1 MTGCAY
7 LGAPTSAS
15 ALTKTTAVS
24 VTQAMINNGGF
35 VFVIGWGTRND
46 QLFVVYGQWVV
57 LQTAG
62 PGITLS
68 RSTALPVA
76 EGSTATYTV
85 KLATAPT
92 GGVRVQVSSSN
103 TEVKVKTG
111 SGSAATSINLD
122 FNATTW
128 NDTQTVTVSADSD
141 TDAAADTATLTHSI
155 DTANTV
161 TDYDTVSSKTLT
173 VNVADDDGEIVV
185 SQSTTLTVAEGSS
198 GTYNVKLRG
207 QPASDVVVRVSS
219 GDGGAVS
226 VNKTGGTAGASQDLT
241 FTNSDWNTNQVVT
254 LTGEQDDD
262 TGDESVTITH
272 TVVDASSSDEFDGA
286 SDVTFTAAVTDD
298 ESVEV
303 TVSAVSGQATEAGG
317 TATFTVKLGSKPSA
331 NVTISVTSEDT
342 GEGTVS
348 PSSLTF
354 EPDNTNSKIWS
365 SAQTITVTGVD
376 DSIADGTQTYNITL
390 GSPTSTD
397 TDYSGLS
404 SQTVSVSTTDNDSP
418 GITVS
423 AVSGQA
429 TEAGGTAT
437 FTVRLATQP
446 TANVTISVTSED
458 TGEGTV
464 SPSSLTFE
472 PDNTNSKIWSS
483 TQTVTVTGVDDSLD
497 DGTQTYN
504 ITLGS
509 PTSTDTGYSGLSSQ
523 TVGVSTTDNDT
534 AGITVSALSGQATE
548 AGGTATFTV
557 KLDSEPTANVTI
569 SVTSEDTGEGTV
581 SPSSL
586 TFEPTNANGRIWS
599 STQTV
604 TVTGVDD
611 NIADG
616 TVTYDITLGSP
627 TSTDTDYSGLSSRT
641 VSVSTTDNDT
651 VGITV
656 SALSGQATEAGG
668 TATFTVR
675 LATQPTANVTISVTS
690 EDTGEGTV
698 SPSSLTFEPTNANG
712 RIWSSTQTVTVT
724 GVDDSL
730 DDGTQTYNITLGSPT
745 STDTGYSGLSSRTVS
760 VSTTDNDSA
769 GIAVSALSGQA
780 TEAGGTSR
788 FTVKLDSEPSA
799 NVTIS
804 VTSEDTGEGTVSP
817 SSLTFEPDNTN
828 SRIWSSAQT
837 VTVTGVDDSLDDGNQ
852 TYNITLG
859 SPTSTDTG
867 YSGLS
872 SRTVSVSTTDDD
884 AVGITVGALSGQA
897 TEAGGTATFT
907 VKLGSEPS
915 ANVTISVTSEDT
927 GEGTVSPSTLTFE
940 PTNANSKIWSSA
952 QTVTVTGV
960 DDSVADGTVTYD
972 ITLGSPTS
980 TDTGYSGLSSRT
992 VSVSTTDNDSPGVVV
1007 SQASGTPL
1015 AVNEGSSG
1023 TYNVRLATQPT
1034 GNVTVVITSDNP
1046 DVKVKRGSGTAQGSL
1061 TLTFEATNANN
1072 LIWSA
1077 DQAVTVEVSADTDS
1091 LDETATLTQ
1100 SIGSG
1105 SATEYSSVSV
1115 DDVAVSVTDTTDA
1128 GLSIA
1133 DASASEGSGRLDFTV
1148 TLSMASSREVTVDW
1162 TLAAG
1167 TATAGTQPGGDYDDS
1182 TNSGTLTF
1190 SSGGSLTQT
1199 ISVPIVD
1206 DPDVE
1211 PDETVTVTLS
1221 NANNADI
1228 SDGSATGT
1236 IREDDAAGVRVTPER
1251 SRRTTTEDDAGTV
1264 DLMVSLSSRPS
1275 AAVTVTVTSADTTEG
1290 KVKEE
1295 GEDDP
1300 VLDFTTGNWN
1310 TPHRVTV
1317 TGVDDDD
1324 LDGDVEY
1331 SVRFAFSTAA
1341 APGGDDDYRN
1351 LDPVDVALTNLD
1363 DDLSILSVSG
1373 GGEVAE
1379 GDSGTTAQA
1388 TFTVTLSPARRQA
1401 VSVSYAT
1408 SDGTAEAGSDYESAS
1423 GTVTFSPGETSQT
1436 VAVTINGDDEAEANE
1451 TFTLALTSTPNG
1463 QIDPQNSS
1471 AGAVITN
1478 DDEKMV
1484 DAGMSGEFSVGETTV
1499 TVDSTLADDT
1509 GLEVVLP
1516 SELES
1521 GGAAIEELTVTL
1533 GPTEREIDGDL
1544 FGYTGKGADHV
1555 LVDIDVS
1562 PVPDEAVRICLPVT
1576 EGLRRAAG
1584 SQRLYLIRFS
1594 GGRWEE
1600 LTSETEDDMVC
1611 ADVRGFSPFA
1621 VVFQIDYAKR
1631 RVGEVNRAI
1640 LPELSRAMTASTLE
1654 AITSRID
1661 DAMAGGGTTGA
1672 FGAPSPP
1679 EPDLGWAEPG
1689 LRLGEFEDGE
1699 ELSLTDAV
1707 DGSYYSVSLAGG
1719 YDPLLEEEESEAE
1732 PAPSSR
1738 SGGLGMWI
1746 SGDYRNLSGKGGGLV
1761 DWDGRVISGHLGAD
1775 YRFGRSFLAGVA
1787 TSWSQGSFDYTGRG
1801 EGSARV
1807 SGDYGSRMNSFH
1819 PYLGLSLSRRLGLW
1833 AAGGW
1838 GFGEIRMDDGEI
1850 TGRQRASTR
1859 LGTLATGANLVLLGG
1874 DASSLSLKGEAWISR
1889 VKVRDNGGRIEGL
1902 RVKTNRLRAALEGS
1916 HALAFGSGS
1925 LVPSLEFAIRRDG
1938 GDGETGVGGEL
1949 GGGIS
1954 LVSSMGLAVEARG
1967 RGLLFHQGDA
1977 KEWGVGGSV
1986 RYDPGGDE
1994 RGLSMSVIPSWGN
2007 SASGVQSLW
2016 ESEGV
2021 EVGSADSERS
2031 LSLETEVGYGFAA
2044 LGDRGLLTPYGAFG
2058 RAGGD
2063 GRSYRAGSRLS
2074 MGGTFDV
2081 SLEGLRTETGA
2092 GDPEHGITLQ
2102 GRLNW

>member
-1 MTGCAY
+1 MLRNAVGSYTINVSGIHSLDNVRVC
-7 LGAPTSAS
+7 
-15 ALTKTTAVS
+15 TKTATPTTNAAAYWKTNCTYLAASNGNKTVS
-24 VTQAMINNGGF
+24 VTQAMVNNGGF
-35 VFVIGWGTRND
+35 VMVAHVNTPSSEAVRRAEWIALVSPD
-46 QLFVVYGQWVV
+46 IV
-57 LQTAG
+57 LSESS
-62 PGITLS
+62 IT
-68 RSTALPVA
+68 VA
-76 EGSTATYTV
+76 EGSADVTYTV
-85 KLATAPT
+85 KLNVRPT
-92 GGVRVQVSSSN
+92 GNVKVRVQRGGLSFVMRSGTSN
-103 TEVKVKTG
+103 VLSQDLVFAQ
-111 SGSAATSINLD
+111 SN
-122 FNATTW
+122 W
-128 NDTQTVTVSADSD
+128 NTAQTVTVRALDDNNVAGESSNI
-141 TDAAADTATLTHSI
+141 THTTVNADTASEYHS
-155 DTANTV
+155 A
-161 TDYDTVSSKTLT
+161 SETLT
-173 VNVADDDGEIVV
+173 VTVTDDDGEMVV
-185 SQSTTLTVAEGSS
+185 SRSGALALTEGSS
-198 GTYNVKLRG
+198 GTYNVKLKG
-207 QPASDVVVRVSS
+207 QPATGQVAVIRVSS
-219 GDGGAVS
+219 GDGNVVS

-241 FTNSDWNTNQVVT
+241 FTNSNWNTDQAITLTAEQDNDAADPSAVTITHAVIDASTTASEFHDAADVAFAVNVSDDDGGIVVSQSATLTIAEGSSGTYNVKLKGQPATGQVVVVRVSSGDDGAVKVNKTGGTAAAHHDLTFTNSDWNTNQAVT

-262 TGDESVTITH
+262 SDDESVTITH
-272 TVVDASSSDEFDGA
+272 AVRNAQTTANEFDDA
-286 SDVTFTAAVTDD
+286 TDVTFTAAVTDD

-303 TVSAVSGQATEAGG
+303 RVSATSLTVTEATGSG
-317 TATFTVKLGSKPSA
+317 RTATFTVRLGSKPTADVVIGVSGDDG
-331 NVTISVTSEDT
+331 SE
-342 GEGTVS
+342 GSVS
-348 PSSLTF
+348 PLQLTF
-354 EPDNTNSKIWS
+354 TQSDWN
-365 SAQTITVTGVD
+365 QTQTVTVTAVD
-376 DSIADGTQTYNITL
+376 DDVDDGNVDWDVTL
-390 GSPTSTD
+390 ASPTSAD

-404 SQTVSVSTTDNDSP
+404 SETVDVSTTDDDTK
-418 GITVS
+418 GVTVS
-423 AVSGQA
+423 A
-429 TEAGGTAT
+429 TA
-437 FTVRLATQP
+437 
-446 TANVTISVTSED
+446 
-458 TGEGTV
+458 
-464 SPSSLTFE
+464 
-472 PDNTNSKIWSS
+472 
-483 TQTVTVTGVDDSLD
+483 VTVTEAAGA
-497 DGTQTYN
+497 GR
-504 ITLGS
+504 
-509 PTSTDTGYSGLSSQ
+509 
-523 TVGVSTTDNDT
+523 STTY
-534 AGITVSALSGQATE
+534 TV
-548 AGGTATFTV
+548 V
-557 KLDSEPTANVTI
+557 LDSEPTANVT
-569 SVTSEDTGEGTV
+569 VT
-581 SPSSL
+581 PSSGSTSVAEVTTSRTDNTL
-586 TFEPTNANGRIWS
+586 VFTANNWD
-599 STQTV
+599 TAQDV
-604 TVTGVDD
+604 TVTGVDNAVD
-611 NIADG
+611 ESSDQTTTISHAVTGATGSDYASGVTAASVSVTLTDDDSKRVIISKSSETINESGAGNSFVYTIKLGSQPTG
-616 TVTYDITLGSP
+616 TV
-627 TSTDTDYSGLSSRT
+627 T
-641 VSVSTTDNDT
+641 VSVSAPSGIATLDTT
-651 VGITV
+651 
-656 SALSGQATEAGG
+656 
-668 TATFTVR
+668 
-675 LATQPTANVTISVTS
+675 
-690 EDTGEGTV
+690 
-698 SPSSLTFEPTNANG
+698 SLTFEANDNSNK
-712 RIWSSTQTVTVT
+712 IWSRAQNVTVT
-724 GVDDSL
+724 AVDNNVDDATARSGDVTHTVTGADYASGVPTPGSVTVTL
-730 DDGTQTYNITLGSPT
+730 TDD
-745 STDTGYSGLSSRTVS
+745 DTAGVS
-760 VSTTDNDSA
+760 VSESS
-769 GIAVSALSGQA
+769 VSVTEQGSGVDY
-780 TEAGGTSR
+780 
-788 FTVKLDSEPSA
+788 TVVLTSEPSA
-799 NVTIS
+799 NVTVDIS
-804 VTSEDTGEGTVSP
+804 SGDADVKVATGSGTATG
-817 SSLTFEPDNTN
+817 SLTLTFTPTGTG
-828 SRIWSSAQT
+828 IWSTAQT
-837 VTVTGVDDSLDDGNQ
+837 VTVTAADDADSQNE
-852 TYNITLG
+852 TVTLTQSIGTG
-859 SPTSTDTG
+859 SASE
-867 YSGLS
+867 YSS
-872 SRTVSVSTTDDD
+872 VSV
-884 AVGITVGALSGQA
+884 
-897 TEAGGTATFT
+897 
-907 VKLGSEPS
+907 
-915 ANVTISVTSEDT
+915 ANVTVN
-927 GEGTVSPSTLTFE
+927 V
-940 PTNANSKIWSSA
+940 
-952 QTVTVTGV
+952 
-960 DDSVADGTVTYD
+960 
-972 ITLGSPTS
+972 
-980 TDTGYSGLSSRT
+980 
-992 VSVSTTDNDSPGVVV
+992 TDNDTPNLDV
-1007 SQASGTPL
+1007 SRTTGLGLT
-1015 AVNEGSSG
+1015 EGGNS
-1023 TYNVRLATQPT
+1023 TYNVKLTTQPSSD
-1034 GNVTVVITSDNP
+1034 VVVEITSDNS
-1046 DVKVKRGSGTAQGSL
+1046 DVTVKKAGEAAAQSIRLTFTPSGAGIWSTAQV
-1061 TLTFEATNANN
+1061 
-1072 LIWSA
+1072 
-1077 DQAVTVEVSADTDS
+1077 VTVASVADTDS
-1091 LDETATLTQ
+1091 LDDGATITHRVVAED
-1100 SIGSG
+1100 S
-1105 SATEYSSVSV
+1105 
-1115 DDVAVSVTDTTDA
+1115 DDNYDGVTSKTFTVSVTDTTLA

-1148 TLSMASSREVTVDW
+1148 TLGMASSRTVTVVW

-1167 TATAGTQPGGDYDDS
+1167 TATAGTQSGGDYDDS
-1182 TNSGTLTF
+1182 TDTGTLTF

-1206 DPDVE
+1206 DPVVE

-1221 NANNADI
+1221 GPTNASL

-1236 IREDDAAGVRVTPER
+1236 IRNDDTAGVRITPER
-1251 SRRTTTEDDAGTV
+1251 SQRTTTEDAAGTV

-1275 AAVTVTVTSADTTEG
+1275 ADVKVTVTSADTTEG

-1331 SVRFAFSTAA
+1331 NVRFAFSDG
-1341 APGGDDDYRN
+1341 PGAGEDTDYTG

-1388 TFTVTLSPARRQA
+1388 TFTVTLAPARRQA

-1423 GTVTFSPGETSQT
+1423 GTVTFSPGETSKT
-1436 VAVTINGDDEAEANE
+1436 VTVTINGDDEAEANE

-1471 AGAVITN
+1471 AGAVIKN

-1499 TVDSTLADDT
+1499 TVDSTLPDDT
-1509 GLEVVLP
+1509 GLEVMLP
-1516 SELES
+1516 AELER
-1521 GGAAIEELTVTL
+1521 GGSAIEELTVTL

-1544 FGYTGKGADHV
+1544 FGYTGSGEDHV

-1562 PVPDEAVRICLPVT
+1562 PVPDDAVRICLPVT
-1576 EGLRRAAG
+1576 ENLRRAAG
-1584 SQRLYLIRFS
+1584 EQRLYLIRFS

-1600 LTSETEDDMVC
+1600 LSSETEDDMVC

-1621 VVFQIDYAKR
+1621 VVFEIDYAKR

-1640 LPELSRAMTASTLE
+1640 LPELNRAMTASTLE

-1672 FGAPSPP
+1672 LGAPSPP
-1679 EPDLGWAEPG
+1679 EQEYGHAEPG

-1719 YDPLLEEEESEAE
+1719 YDPMWEEEGESEAE
-1732 PAPSSR
+1732 LAPASR

-1819 PYLGLSLSRRLGLW
+1819 PYLGLSLSRRLNLW

-1859 LGTLATGANLVLLGG
+1859 LGTLAAGADLVLLGG
-1874 DASSLSLKGEAWISR
+1874 DVSSLSLKGEAWISR
-1889 VKVRDNGGRIEGL
+1889 VKVKGNGGRIEGL

-1954 LVSSMGLAVEARG
+1954 VVSSVGLTVEARG

-1986 RYDPGGDE
+1986 RFDPGGDE

-2016 ESEGV
+2016 ESEGA
-2021 EVGSADSERS
+2021 EVGSADTERS

-2074 MGGTFDV
+2074 VGGMFDV

>member
-1 MTGCAY
+1 MANSLTINRNVT
-7 LGAPTSAS
+7 PTS
-15 ALTKTTAVS
+15 T
-24 VTQAMINNGGF
+24 MITNGGF
-35 VFVIGWGTRND
+35 A
-46 QLFVVYGQWVV
+46 VVGVWHVQFQSIRRLAEWVHLKAPAIV
-57 LQTAG
+57 LNKSSLPVTEGSSATYNVKLSVQPTGNVKVRVSRGNNGAITVNKAGGTAG
-62 PGITLS
+62 ASQDLTF
-68 RSTALPVA
+68 ST
-76 EGSTATYTV
+76 S
-85 KLATAPT
+85 
-92 GGVRVQVSSSN
+92 
-103 TEVKVKTG
+103 
-111 SGSAATSINLD
+111 
-122 FNATTW
+122 TW
-128 NDTQTVTVSADSD
+128 NTAQTITVTAVQDDNAISGDVTVSH
-141 TDAAADTATLTHSI
+141 TTVNADTSAEYDNKSRSLT
-155 DTANTV
+155 ATV
-161 TDYDTVSSKTLT
+161 T
-173 VNVADDDGEIVV
+173 DDDGEMVV
-185 SQSTTLTVAEGSS
+185 SSTTLTVGEGSS
-198 GTYNVKLRG
+198 GTYNVKLKG

-219 GDGGAVS
+219 GDDGAVK
-226 VNKTGGTAGASQDLT
+226 VNKTGGTAAAHQDLT
-241 FTNSDWNTNQVVT
+241 FTNSNWNTNQAVT

-262 TGDESVTITH
+262 ADDESVTITH
-272 TVVDASSSDEFDGA
+272 AVLDASSSNEFDGA
-286 SDVTFTAAVTDD
+286 SDVTLTAAVTDD
-298 ESVEV
+298 ESVDV
-303 TVSAVSGQATEAGG
+303 ITSATSLTVTEAAGSG
-317 TATFTVKLGSKPSA
+317 RTATFTVRLGSRPTADVVIGVSGDDA
-331 NVTISVTSEDT
+331 SE
-342 GEGTVS
+342 GSVS
-348 PSSLTF
+348 PSELTF
-354 EPDNTNSKIWS
+354 TQTNWN
-365 SAQTITVTGVD
+365 QTQQVTVTAVD
-376 DSIADGTQTYNITL
+376 DDVDDGNVDWDVTL
-390 GSPTSTD
+390 ASPTSTD

-404 SQTVSVSTTDNDSP
+404 SETVDVSTTDDDTKGVTVSAATSGVTVTEATGAGRSATYTVVLTSEPTANVTVTPSSGSTNVAEVTTSRADDTLVFTANNWDTAQDVTVTGVDNAVDESSDQTTTISHTVTGAAGSDYASGVTAASVTVTLTDNDSKSVIISKSSETINESGAGNSFTYTIKLGSQPTATVTVSVSAPSGIAMVNPASLTFEANDNNSKIWSRAQDVTVTAVDDNVDDATARSGDVTHTVGGAGSGYESGVTPGSVTVTLTDDDTA
-418 GITVS
+418 GITTGS
-423 AVSGQA
+423 VSGQA
-429 TEAGGTAT
+429 TEDAGTSS
-437 FTVRLATQP
+437 FTVRLATLP
-446 TANVTISVTSED
+446 TSNVVIDVTSED
-458 TGEGTV
+458 TGEGTA
-464 SPSSLTFE
+464 SPTQLTFT
-472 PDNTNSKIWSS
+472 PTGNTGRWDQ
-483 TQTVTVTGVDDSLD
+483 TQTVTVTGVDDSLV
-497 DGTQTYN
+497 DGTQSYDISLAVSSTG
-504 ITLGS
+504 T
-509 PTSTDTGYSGLSSQ
+509 TDTSYRNLAAKK
-523 TVGVSTTDNDT
+523 VGVSTTDNDT
-534 AGITVSALSGQATE
+534 PGVIVV
-548 AGGTATFTV
+548 TATDP
-557 KLDSEPTANVTI
+557 L
-569 SVTSEDTGEGTV
+569 
-581 SPSSL
+581 
-586 TFEPTNANGRIWS
+586 
-599 STQTV
+599 
-604 TVTGVDD
+604 
-611 NIADG
+611 
-616 TVTYDITLGSP
+616 
-627 TSTDTDYSGLSSRT
+627 
-641 VSVSTTDNDT
+641 
-651 VGITV
+651 
-656 SALSGQATEAGG
+656 
-668 TATFTVR
+668 
-675 LATQPTANVTISVTS
+675 
-690 EDTGEGTV
+690 
-698 SPSSLTFEPTNANG
+698 
-712 RIWSSTQTVTVT
+712 
-724 GVDDSL
+724 
-730 DDGTQTYNITLGSPT
+730 
-745 STDTGYSGLSSRTVS
+745 
-760 VSTTDNDSA
+760 
-769 GIAVSALSGQA
+769 
-780 TEAGGTSR
+780 
-788 FTVKLDSEPSA
+788 
-799 NVTIS
+799 
-804 VTSEDTGEGTVSP
+804 
-817 SSLTFEPDNTN
+817 
-828 SRIWSSAQT
+828 
-837 VTVTGVDDSLDDGNQ
+837 
-852 TYNITLG
+852 
-859 SPTSTDTG
+859 
-867 YSGLS
+867 
-872 SRTVSVSTTDDD
+872 
-884 AVGITVGALSGQA
+884 
-897 TEAGGTATFT
+897 
-907 VKLGSEPS
+907 
-915 ANVTISVTSEDT
+915 
-927 GEGTVSPSTLTFE
+927 
-940 PTNANSKIWSSA
+940 
-952 QTVTVTGV
+952 
-960 DDSVADGTVTYD
+960 
-972 ITLGSPTS
+972 
-980 TDTGYSGLSSRT
+980 
-992 VSVSTTDNDSPGVVV
+992 VV
-1007 SQASGTPL
+1007 S
-1015 AVNEGSSG
+1015 EGSSG

-1034 GNVTVVITSDNP
+1034 GNVTVTIASDNP
-1046 DVKVKRGSGTAQGSL
+1046 DVKVKTGSGTAQSSL
-1061 TLTFEATNANN
+1061 TLTFEADNTNSR
-1072 LIWSA
+1072 IWSTN
-1077 DQAVTVEVSADTDS
+1077 QAVSVEISADTDS

-1115 DDVAVSVTDTTDA
+1115 DNVAVSVTDTTLA

-1133 DASASEGSGRLDFTV
+1133 DASASESAGTLDFTV
-1148 TLSMASSREVTVDW
+1148 TLGMASSRTVTVVW
-1162 TLAAG
+1162 TLTEG
-1167 TATAGTQPGGDYDDS
+1167 TATAGTQSGGDYDDS
-1182 TNSGTLTF
+1182 TDTGTLTF

-1199 ISVPIVD
+1199 ISVPIVS
-1206 DPDVE
+1206 DPVVE
-1211 PDETVTVTLS
+1211 EDETVTVTLS
-1221 NANNADI
+1221 GASGATVT
-1228 SDGSATGT
+1228 DGSATGT
-1236 IREDDAAGVRVTPER
+1236 IRNDDTAGVRVTPER
-1251 SRRTTTEDDAGTV
+1251 SQRTTTEDAAGTV

-1275 AAVTVTVTSADTTEG
+1275 ADVKVTVTSLDTTEG

-1331 SVRFAFSTAA
+1331 NVRFAFSDG
-1341 APGGDDDYRN
+1341 PGAGEDTDYTG

-1379 GDSGTTAQA
+1379 GDSGTTARA
-1388 TFTVTLSPARRQA
+1388 SFTVTLSPARRQA

-1423 GTVTFSPGETSQT
+1423 GTVTFSPGETSKT
-1436 VAVTINGDDEAEANE
+1436 VTVTINGDDEAEANE

-1471 AGAVITN
+1471 AQAVIKN

-1499 TVDSTLADDT
+1499 TVDSTLAADT
-1509 GLEVVLP
+1509 GLEVMLP
-1516 SELES
+1516 AELER
-1521 GGAAIEELTVTL
+1521 GGSAIEELTVTL

-1544 FGYTGKGADHV
+1544 FGYTGSGDDHV

-1600 LTSETEDDMVC
+1600 LSSETEGDMVC

-1621 VVFQIDYAKR
+1621 VVFEIDYAKR

-1661 DAMAGGGTTGA
+1661 DAMAGGVGTGA

-1679 EPDLGWAEPG
+1679 EQEYGHAEPG

-1719 YDPLLEEEESEAE
+1719 YDPLLEEEEPEAE
-1732 PAPSSR
+1732 PELAPAPR

-1819 PYLGLSLSRRLGLW
+1819 PYLGLSLSRRLNLW

-1859 LGTLATGANLVLLGG
+1859 LGTLATGADLVLLGG
-1874 DASSLSLKGEAWISR
+1874 DVSSLSLKGEAWISR
-1889 VKVRDNGGRIEGL
+1889 VKLKGNGGRIEGL

-1986 RYDPGGDE
+1986 RFDPGGDE

-2016 ESEGV
+2016 ESEGAD
-2021 EVGSADSERS
+2021 VGSSGAERS

-2081 SLEGLRTETGA
+2081 SLEGMRMETGA
-2092 GDPEHGITLQ
+2092 GDPEHGLTLQ

>member
-1 MTGCAY
+1 MEIATKPSAEVDSRVHEPPGHKARVSPETSNKTRTARTIPPPRFDSVARTGVSRFATRVFLFLLVLAAGVSFLPPEASAQSNSRATFDGG
-7 LGAPTSAS
+7 LGFSISPTVLRSATGSQTINVNLNNHGHPPHRSRVCVKTATPTTSAAS
-15 ALTKTTAVS
+15 YYSGCTDLGTGGGNKTVT

-35 VFVIGWGTRND
+35 VFVIHDHFHLGSRPIR
-46 QLFVVYGQWVV
+46 LAQWIALVSPDIV
-57 LQTAG
+57 
-62 PGITLS
+62 LS

-76 EGSTATYTV
+76 EGSSATYTV
-85 KLATAPT
+85 KLNLQPT
-92 GGVRVQVSSSN
+92 GSVKVRVSRGNGAITVN
-103 TEVKVKTG
+103 KTG
-111 SGSAATSINLD
+111 GTAGASQDLTFSTS
-122 FNATTW
+122 TW
-128 NDTQTVTVSADSD
+128 NTAQTITVTAVQDDNAISGDVTVSHTTVNADTADEYDSASRNLTVTV
-141 TDAAADTATLTHSI
+141 T
-155 DTANTV
+155 
-161 TDYDTVSSKTLT
+161 
-173 VNVADDDGEIVV
+173 DDDGEIVV
-185 SQSTTLTVAEGSS
+185 SSTTVTVGEGSS
-198 GTYNVKLRG
+198 GTYNVKLKG

-219 GDGGAVS
+219 GDDGAVK

-241 FTNSDWNTNQVVT
+241 FTNSNWNTNQAVT

-262 TGDESVTITH
+262 SDDESVTITH
-272 TVVDASSSDEFDGA
+272 AVLDASSSNEFDDA
-286 SDVTFTAAVTDD
+286 SDVTLTATVTDD

-303 TVSAVSGQATEAGG
+303 RTSATSLTVTEAAGSG
-317 TATFTVKLGSKPSA
+317 RTATFTVRLGSRPTADVVIGVSGDDA
-331 NVTISVTSEDT
+331 SE
-342 GEGTVS
+342 GSVS
-348 PSSLTF
+348 PSELTF
-354 EPDNTNSKIWS
+354 TQSNWN
-365 SAQTITVTGVD
+365 QTQQVTVTAVD
-376 DSIADGTQTYNITL
+376 DDVDDGNVDWDVTL
-390 GSPTSTD
+390 ASPTSTD

-404 SQTVSVSTTDNDSP
+404 SETVDVSTTDDDTKGVTVSAATSGVTVTEASGTGRSATYTVVLTSEPTGNVTVTPSSGSTNVAEVTTSRADDTLVFTANNWDTAQDVTVTGVDNAVDESSDQTTTISHAVTGAAGSDYASGVTAASVTVTLTDNDSKSVIISKSSETINESGAGNSFTYTIKLGSQPTATVTVSVSAPSGIATVNPASLTFEANDNNNKIWSRAQDVTVTASDNNVDDATARSGDVTHTVGGAGSGYESGVTPGSVTVTLTDDDTA
-418 GITVS
+418 GITTGS
-423 AVSGQA
+423 VSGQA
-429 TEAGGTAT
+429 TEDAGTSS
-437 FTVRLATQP
+437 FTVRLATRP
-446 TANVTISVTSED
+446 TSNVVIDVTSED
-458 TGEGTV
+458 TGEGAV
-464 SPSSLTFE
+464 SPTQLTFT
-472 PDNTNSKIWSS
+472 PTGNTGRWDQ
-483 TQTVTVTGVDDSLD
+483 TQTVTVTGVDDSLV
-497 DGTQTYN
+497 DGTQSYDISLAVSSTG
-504 ITLGS
+504 T
-509 PTSTDTGYSGLSSQ
+509 TDTSYRNLAAKK
-523 TVGVSTTDNDT
+523 VRVSTTDNDT
-534 AGITVSALSGQATE
+534 
-548 AGGTATFTV
+548 
-557 KLDSEPTANVTI
+557 
-569 SVTSEDTGEGTV
+569 
-581 SPSSL
+581 
-586 TFEPTNANGRIWS
+586 
-599 STQTV
+599 
-604 TVTGVDD
+604 
-611 NIADG
+611 
-616 TVTYDITLGSP
+616 
-627 TSTDTDYSGLSSRT
+627 
-641 VSVSTTDNDT
+641 
-651 VGITV
+651 
-656 SALSGQATEAGG
+656 
-668 TATFTVR
+668 
-675 LATQPTANVTISVTS
+675 
-690 EDTGEGTV
+690 
-698 SPSSLTFEPTNANG
+698 
-712 RIWSSTQTVTVT
+712 
-724 GVDDSL
+724 
-730 DDGTQTYNITLGSPT
+730 
-745 STDTGYSGLSSRTVS
+745 
-760 VSTTDNDSA
+760 
-769 GIAVSALSGQA
+769 
-780 TEAGGTSR
+780 
-788 FTVKLDSEPSA
+788 
-799 NVTIS
+799 
-804 VTSEDTGEGTVSP
+804 
-817 SSLTFEPDNTN
+817 
-828 SRIWSSAQT
+828 
-837 VTVTGVDDSLDDGNQ
+837 
-852 TYNITLG
+852 
-859 SPTSTDTG
+859 
-867 YSGLS
+867 
-872 SRTVSVSTTDDD
+872 
-884 AVGITVGALSGQA
+884 
-897 TEAGGTATFT
+897 
-907 VKLGSEPS
+907 
-915 ANVTISVTSEDT
+915 
-927 GEGTVSPSTLTFE
+927 
-940 PTNANSKIWSSA
+940 
-952 QTVTVTGV
+952 
-960 DDSVADGTVTYD
+960 
-972 ITLGSPTS
+972 
-980 TDTGYSGLSSRT
+980 
-992 VSVSTTDNDSPGVVV
+992 PGVIVTAADPLVV
-1007 SQASGTPL
+1007 S
-1015 AVNEGSSG
+1015 EGSSG

-1034 GNVTVVITSDNP
+1034 GNVTVTIASDNP
-1046 DVKVKRGSGTAQGSL
+1046 DVKVKTGSGTAQGSL
-1061 TLTFEATNANN
+1061 TLTFEADNTNSR
-1072 LIWSA
+1072 IWSTN
-1077 DQAVTVEVSADTDS
+1077 QAVTVEASADTDS

-1115 DDVAVSVTDTTDA
+1115 DNVAVSVTDTTLA

-1148 TLSMASSREVTVDW
+1148 TLGMASSRTVTVVW

-1167 TATAGTQPGGDYDDS
+1167 PGTTAGTQAGGDYDDS
-1182 TNSGTLTF
+1182 TDTGTLTF

-1206 DPDVE
+1206 DPVVE

-1221 NANNADI
+1221 GPTNASL

-1236 IREDDAAGVRVTPER
+1236 IRNDDTAGVRVTPER
-1251 SRRTTTEDDAGTV
+1251 SQRTTTEDAAGTV

-1275 AAVTVTVTSADTTEG
+1275 ADVKVTVTSLDTTEG

-1331 SVRFAFSTAA
+1331 NVRFAFSDG
-1341 APGGDDDYRN
+1341 PGTGEDTDYTG

-1379 GDSGTTAQA
+1379 GDSGTTSQA
-1388 TFTVTLSPARRQA
+1388 SFTVTLSPARRQA

-1423 GTVTFSPGETSQT
+1423 GTVTFSPGETSKT
-1436 VAVTINGDDEAEANE
+1436 VTVTINGDDEAEGNE

-1471 AGAVITN
+1471 AGAVIKN

-1499 TVDSTLADDT
+1499 TVDSTLAADT
-1509 GLEVVLP
+1509 GLEVMLP
-1516 SELES
+1516 AKLES
-1521 GGAAIEELTVTL
+1521 GGAAIDELTVTL

-1544 FGYTGKGADHV
+1544 FGYTGRGADHV
-1555 LVDIDVS
+1555 LVDIDVT

-1576 EGLRRAAG
+1576 ENLRRAAG
-1584 SQRLYLIRFS
+1584 EQRLYLIRFS

-1600 LTSETEDDMVC
+1600 LSSETEGDMVC

-1621 VVFQIDYAKR
+1621 VVFEIDYAKR

-1672 FGAPSPP
+1672 FGAPSSP
-1679 EPDLGWAEPG
+1679 EQEYGHAEPG

-1719 YDPLLEEEESEAE
+1719 YDPLREEEESEAE
-1732 PAPSSR
+1732 TAPASR

-1819 PYLGLSLSRRLGLW
+1819 PYLGLSLSRRLNLW

-1859 LGTLATGANLVLLGG
+1859 LGTLATGADLVLLGG
-1874 DASSLSLKGEAWISR
+1874 DVSSLSLKGEAWISR
-1889 VKVRDNGGRIEGL
+1889 VKVKGNGGRIEGL

-1954 LVSSMGLAVEARG
+1954 VVSSVGLTVEARG

-1986 RYDPGGDE
+1986 RFDPGGDE

-2016 ESEGV
+2016 ESEGA
-2021 EVGSADSERS
+2021 EVGSVDTERS

-2081 SLEGLRTETGA
+2081 SLEGMRTETGA

>member
-1 MTGCAY
+1 MLRNAAGSQTINVHYGGHGSFRVHACAKTATPTNNGGGYVSGCAD
-7 LGAPTSAS
+7 LGTGGGD
-15 ALTKTTAVS
+15 KTVT
-24 VTQAMINNGGF
+24 VTQTMINNGGF
-35 VFVIGWGTRND
+35 VM
-46 QLFVVYGQWVV
+46 VVREDHAFSNRVRRAQWIPLVSPDIV
-57 LQTAG
+57 LSESS
-62 PGITLS
+62 IT
-68 RSTALPVA
+68 VA
-76 EGSTATYTV
+76 EGSPDVTYNV
-85 KLATAPT
+85 RLNVRPT
-92 GGVRVQVSSSN
+92 GNVKVRVARGGLSFVMRSGTSN
-103 TEVKVKTG
+103 VLSQDLEFTQSNWNTAQTITVRALDDNNVAGESTNITHTTVDADTADEYD
-111 SGSAATSINLD
+111 SASETL
-122 FNATTW
+122 
-128 NDTQTVTVSADSD
+128 TVTV
-141 TDAAADTATLTHSI
+141 T
-155 DTANTV
+155 
-161 TDYDTVSSKTLT
+161 
-173 VNVADDDGEIVV
+173 DDDGEMVV
-185 SQSTTLTVAEGSS
+185 SRSGALALTEGSS
-198 GTYNVKLRG
+198 GTYNVKLKG
-207 QPASDVVVRVSS
+207 QPASGQVAVIRVSS
-219 GDGGAVS
+219 GDGNVVS

-241 FTNSDWNTNQVVT
+241 FTNSNWNTNQTVTLTAEHDNDAADPSSVTITHAVIDASTTANEFDDAADVTFAVNVSDDDGGIVVSQSATLTIAEGNSGTYNVKLDGQPASGQVVVVRVSSSDDGAVSVNKTGGTAAAHQDLTFTNSSWNTNQAVT

-262 TGDESVTITH
+262 TDNESVTITH
-272 TVVDASSSDEFDGA
+272 TVRDAQTTANEFDDA
-286 SDVTFTAAVTDD
+286 ADVTFTAAVTDD

-303 TVSAVSGQATEAGG
+303 RVSATSLTVTEATGSGRTATFTVRLGSRPTADVVIGVSGDDASEGSVSPLELTFTQTNWNQTQQVTVTAVDDDVDDGNVDWDVTLASPTSADTDYSGLSSRTVDVSTTDDDTKGVTVSAATSGVTVTEASGTGRSATYTVVLTSEPTGNVTVTPSSGSTNVAEVTTSRADDTLVFTANNWDTAQDVTVTGVDNAVDESSDLTTTISHAVTGAAGSDYASGVTAASVTVTLTDNDSKSVIISKSSETINESGAGNSFTYTVKLGSQPTATVTVTVSAPSGIAMVDTTSLTFEANDNSNKIWSRAQDVTVTAVDNNVDDATARSGDVTHTVGGAGSGYESGVTPGSVTVTLTDDDTAGITTGSVSGQATEDAG
-317 TATFTVKLGSKPSA
+317 TSTFTVRLATLPTS
-331 NVTISVTSEDT
+331 NVVIDVTSEDT
-342 GEGTVS
+342 GEGTAS
-348 PSSLTF
+348 PTQLTF
-354 EPDNTNSKIWS
+354 TPTGTNGRWD
-365 SAQTITVTGVD
+365 Q
-376 DSIADGTQTYNITL
+376 
-390 GSPTSTD
+390 
-397 TDYSGLS
+397 
-404 SQTVSVSTTDNDSP
+404 
-418 GITVS
+418 
-423 AVSGQA
+423 
-429 TEAGGTAT
+429 
-437 FTVRLATQP
+437 
-446 TANVTISVTSED
+446 
-458 TGEGTV
+458 
-464 SPSSLTFE
+464 
-472 PDNTNSKIWSS
+472 
-483 TQTVTVTGVDDSLD
+483 TQTVTVTGVDDSLV
-497 DGTQTYN
+497 DGTQSYDISLAVSSTG
-504 ITLGS
+504 T
-509 PTSTDTGYSGLSSQ
+509 TDTNYRNLAAKK
-523 TVGVSTTDNDT
+523 VRVSTTDNDT
-534 AGITVSALSGQATE
+534 
-548 AGGTATFTV
+548 
-557 KLDSEPTANVTI
+557 
-569 SVTSEDTGEGTV
+569 
-581 SPSSL
+581 
-586 TFEPTNANGRIWS
+586 
-599 STQTV
+599 
-604 TVTGVDD
+604 
-611 NIADG
+611 
-616 TVTYDITLGSP
+616 
-627 TSTDTDYSGLSSRT
+627 
-641 VSVSTTDNDT
+641 
-651 VGITV
+651 
-656 SALSGQATEAGG
+656 
-668 TATFTVR
+668 
-675 LATQPTANVTISVTS
+675 
-690 EDTGEGTV
+690 
-698 SPSSLTFEPTNANG
+698 
-712 RIWSSTQTVTVT
+712 
-724 GVDDSL
+724 
-730 DDGTQTYNITLGSPT
+730 
-745 STDTGYSGLSSRTVS
+745 
-760 VSTTDNDSA
+760 
-769 GIAVSALSGQA
+769 
-780 TEAGGTSR
+780 
-788 FTVKLDSEPSA
+788 
-799 NVTIS
+799 
-804 VTSEDTGEGTVSP
+804 
-817 SSLTFEPDNTN
+817 
-828 SRIWSSAQT
+828 
-837 VTVTGVDDSLDDGNQ
+837 
-852 TYNITLG
+852 
-859 SPTSTDTG
+859 
-867 YSGLS
+867 
-872 SRTVSVSTTDDD
+872 
-884 AVGITVGALSGQA
+884 
-897 TEAGGTATFT
+897 
-907 VKLGSEPS
+907 
-915 ANVTISVTSEDT
+915 
-927 GEGTVSPSTLTFE
+927 
-940 PTNANSKIWSSA
+940 
-952 QTVTVTGV
+952 
-960 DDSVADGTVTYD
+960 
-972 ITLGSPTS
+972 
-980 TDTGYSGLSSRT
+980 
-992 VSVSTTDNDSPGVVV
+992 PGVIVTAADPLVV
-1007 SQASGTPL
+1007 S
-1015 AVNEGSSG
+1015 EGSSG

-1034 GNVTVVITSDNP
+1034 GNVTVTIASDNP
-1046 DVKVKRGSGTAQGSL
+1046 DVKVKTGSGTAQGSL
-1061 TLTFEATNANN
+1061 TLTFEADNTNSR
-1072 LIWSA
+1072 IWSTN
-1077 DQAVTVEVSADTDS
+1077 QAVSVEVSADTDS

-1105 SATEYSSVSV
+1105 SASEYSSVSV
-1115 DDVAVSVTDTTDA
+1115 DNVAVSVTDVTLA

-1133 DASASEGSGRLDFTV
+1133 DAEASEGSGTLAFTV
-1148 TLSMASSREVTVDW
+1148 TLSMASSRTVTVDW

-1167 TATAGTQPGGDYDDS
+1167 TATAGTQAGGDYDDS
-1182 TNSGTLTF
+1182 TDTGTLTF

-1211 PDETVTVTLS
+1211 PNETVEVTLS
-1221 NANNADI
+1221 GQNP
-1228 SDGSATGT
+1228 SGVVVTGSPATGT
-1236 IREDDAAGVRVTPER
+1236 IRDDDTAGVRVTPER
-1251 SRRTTTEDDAGTV
+1251 SQRTTTEDAAGTV

-1275 AAVTVTVTSADTTEG
+1275 ADVKVTVTSLDTTEG

-1331 SVRFAFSTAA
+1331 NVRFAFSDG
-1341 APGGDDDYRN
+1341 PGTGEDTDYTG

-1388 TFTVTLSPARRQA
+1388 TFTVTLAPARRQA

-1423 GTVTFSPGETSQT
+1423 GTVTFSPGETSKT
-1436 VAVTINGDDEAEANE
+1436 VTVTINGDDEAEANE
-1451 TFTLALTSTPNG
+1451 TFTLTLASTPNG

-1471 AGAVITN
+1471 AGAVIKN

-1499 TVDSTLADDT
+1499 TVDSTLAADT
-1509 GLEVVLP
+1509 GLEVMLP
-1516 SELES
+1516 AELES

-1544 FGYTGKGADHV
+1544 FGYTGSGDDHV

-1661 DAMAGGGTTGA
+1661 DAMAGGVGTGA

-1679 EPDLGWAEPG
+1679 EQEYGYAEPG

-1719 YDPLLEEEESEAE
+1719 YDPLLEEEEPEAE
-1732 PAPSSR
+1732 PAPAPR

-1819 PYLGLSLSRRLGLW
+1819 PYLGLSLSERLGLW

-1859 LGTLATGANLVLLGG
+1859 LGTLAAGADLTLLGG

-1889 VKVRDNGGRIEGL
+1889 VKVKGNGGRIEGL

-1954 LVSSMGLAVEARG
+1954 LVSSTGLTVEARG

-1986 RYDPGGDE
+1986 RFDPGGDE

-2007 SASGVQSLW
+2007 SSSGVQSLW
-2016 ESEGV
+2016 ESEGA
-2021 EVGSADSERS
+2021 EVGSSGAERS
-2031 LSLETEVGYGFAA
+2031 LSLETEIGYGFAA

-2074 MGGTFDV
+2074 MGGKFDV
-2081 SLEGLRTETGA
+2081 SLEGLRTETGT